1 MGMSMSTDY
10 VYVYESIAKVVF
22 RKDSVRHGVQA

>member
-1 MGMSMSTDY
+1 MGRSMSTDS
-10 VYVYESIAKVVF
+10 VYVYGSIAKVVF